1 MRLIPMAIVA
11 AVLMGAAGCT
21 SSPTSEPG
29 TASSPA
35 AATSQD
41 NRPAVALTGTPS
53 ATECGW
59 GTGPGTD
66 VPAYRGM
73 TVVAAKDRAVS
84 EGLAVRE
91 QGADGEC
98 FAVTADYRSSDRI
111 NFYSEGG
118 VVVWAQLY

>member
-1 MRLIPMAIVA
+1 MRLIPLAIVA

-35 AATSQD
+35 AATPQD
-41 NRPAVALTGTPS
+41 SRPAVALTGTPS

-59 GTGPGTD
+59 ESRYTD

-98 FAVTADYRSSDRI
+98 FAVTADYRPSGRI

-118 VVVWAQLY
+118 VVVWAQLG